1 MDLASIKK
9 EWVGFTFDTAEFKV
23 EERDVLEF
31 AAACGETEPRY
42 TEPSH
47 PDFRAPANFTARFMG
62 RRVMPENFP
71 RLGKGFGFDAG
82 KCVQVHSPVRV
93 GDVLT
98 ARSSL
103 YDIYEKT
110 GRSGSM
116 AFIVHRMEFRNQD
129 GEHVTTVDWRMVQPM
144 GKK

>member
-1 MDLASIKK
+1 MDIAEIKK

-23 EERDVLEF
+23 EEQAVLEF

-42 TEPSH
+42 TDSSH
-47 PDFRAPANFTARFMG
+47 PDFRAPANFTACFLG
-62 RRVMPENFP
+62 RRVFPENFP
-71 RLGKGFGFDAG
+71 KLGKGFPFDAG
-82 KCVQVHSPVRV
+82 KCVQVHAPVRV

-116 AFIVHRMEFRNQD
+116 AFIVHRMEFTDQHD
-129 GEHVTTVDWRMVQPM
+129 EPVTTVDWRMVHAM